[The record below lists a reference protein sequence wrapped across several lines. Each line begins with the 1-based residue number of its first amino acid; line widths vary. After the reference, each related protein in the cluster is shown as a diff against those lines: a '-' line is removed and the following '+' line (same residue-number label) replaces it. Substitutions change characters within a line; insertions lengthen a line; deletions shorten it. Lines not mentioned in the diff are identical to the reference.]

1 MTETLSLSSSGGNVL
16 KRFPF
21 FLLLLL
27 AGVLCA
33 GNGAAQIRLAHAL
46 PVTHPV
52 NLSLLH
58 LKQRLDL
65 QTQGRLK
72 IDVIPESLSGSDTS
86 LLEQVQAG
94 ILPMAVIN
102 ARTLS
107 RIAPAFSLLRMP
119 FIFPDRRNLASFL
132 DGSFQKKLD
141 TGLLDNRLVVLAW
154 FELGPRVW
162 LSVSKQFTKPA
173 DFRDA
178 KFNGPDGPVFM
189 NMAATLGSVASAIP
203 LRGEQLRDA
212 LSLGAMDVD
221 DMLLANAVSGVTDNF
236 EPELTLSRHV
246 WEVAFLVA
254 STSFW
259 NGLNPSD
266 QREIV
271 DAASEAELVNQGCS
285 IRNEVKLLREGRS
298 RGIKLIS
305 LDDASRRAFLRALY
319 PVLQTMS
326 NAVGKDVFDR
336 FMNAVQQSRPVY

>member
-1 MTETLSLSSSGGNVL
+1 MTETPSLSSSGGNAL
-16 KRFPF
+16 KRFLF

-27 AGVLCA
+27 AGALCA
-33 GNGAAQIRLAHAL
+33 GSAAAQIRLAHTL
-46 PVTHPV
+46 PVTHAV

-72 IDVIPESLSGSDTS
+72 IDVIPASLSGSDGS

-107 RIAPAFSLLRMP
+107 RIAPAFSLLQMP
-119 FIFPDRRNLASFL
+119 FIFPDRKNLASFL
-132 DGSFQKKLD
+132 EGAFQKKLD
-141 TGLLDNRLVVLAW
+141 TGLLDSRLVVLAW

-173 DFRDA
+173 DFRGA
-178 KFNGPDGPVFM
+178 KLNGPTGPVFM
-189 NMAATLGSVASAIP
+189 GVAATLGSVASAIP
-203 LRGEQLRDA
+203 LQGEQLREA

-221 DMLLANAVSGVTDNF
+221 DMLLANAVSQVVDNF
-236 EPELTLSRHV
+236 KPELTLSRHV

-271 DAASEAELVNQGCS
+271 DAASEAELVDQGYS
-285 IRNEVKLLREGRS
+285 IRNEVELLLKGRA
-298 RGIKLIS
+298 RGIKLIP
-305 LDDASRRAFLRALY
+305 LDDASRQAFLRALY
-319 PVLQTMS
+319 PVQQTMAD
-326 NAVGKDVFDR
+326 AVGKDIFGQ
-336 FMNAVQQSRPVY
+336 FMNAVLQSRPVY